1 MNVFFQEGSPCLG
14 HTPECHPQGIQTE
27 TWAPNLSLLKPLH
40 FHCSCWLRSCA
51 HGARTFILPV
61 TLQENSQPF
70 CLAVKVSP
78 APIRQPSCPFLAKNG
93 QHLPPPWH
101 PELHSLWL
109 KFHVLYPVFTMSSS
123 AWGWLPG
130 KSFLCQSMRLLY
142 IHSHVFSP
150 PPCLFQPFSILFTP
164 AITMGRAAQHG
175 ASRLLDTLS
184 TVSYGIPSRGEH
196 GLLFCRRE
204 TWGSGLLTGSWWV
217 GGGGGG
223 GEQQIK
229 VQVRVCLPP
238 KAPAIA
244 TSTDSLWWRTLRPPA
259 VFHLH
264 FLPLKASISTFTVTS
279 LPVSRDDYPSSPVR
293 PISPPVFLFHLEF
306 NFIPLAPRSCSMNSF
321 PLCVLLFRVPL
332 LPSPLTRS
340 SLFHY
345 SSKQTDEKNLIWF
358 LNNNRITIWPS
369 DSTSRCIPERIENR
383 LTLVHKCS

>member
-1 MNVFFQEGSPCLG
+1 MNMFFQESSPCLG
-14 HTPECHPQGIQTE
+14 QTPERHPQGIQTE

-51 HGARTFILPV
+51 RGARTFILPV

-150 PPCLFQPFSILFTP
+150 PPCLFQPFSSLFTP
-164 AITMGRAAQHG
+164 AITVGRAAQHG
-175 ASRLLDTLS
+175 ASRLLDTFIHSSLRNPQQGGAWS
-184 TVSYGIPSRGEH
+184 FVLQKRNLRLRATNWQLMGGWR
-196 GLLFCRRE
+196 
-204 TWGSGLLTGSWWV
+204 WGRWWV
-217 GGGGGG
+217 AN
-223 GEQQIK
+223 K
-229 VQVRVCLPP
+229 SSSPCLPAS

-244 TSTDSLWWRTLRPPA
+244 TSTHSLWWRTLRPPA

-264 FLPLKASISTFTVTS
+264 FLPRKASISTFMVTS
-279 LPVSRDDYPSSPVR
+279 LPVSGDDYPSSPER

-306 NFIPLAPRSCSMNSF
+306 NFIPLAPRSCSMNSS

-332 LPSPLTRS
+332 LPSPLTCPN
-340 SLFHY
+340 LFHY
-345 SSKQTDEKNLIWF
+345 SSKQTDEKTLIWF

-369 DSTSRCIPERIENR
+369 DSTSRCIPERIENS
-383 LTLVHKCS
+383 LTLVYKCS